1 MGIKLSKV
9 AKTAKKYDHIL
20 IIMRHAKAEPFG
32 DKGDS
37 ERELTDKGL
46 KQAKAVGK
54 GIESLGLV
62 PDQISCS
69 SATRTRQTLDRM
81 LKTFGDKPIVDYRI
95 SLYDGGVQAVF
106 DELAHVKAKNR
117 VFMIVGHE
125 PTVSI
130 SAQWLPPPD
139 APRAPVRVPSPRRP
153 RRRTTRPA
161 EFGTFARVH
170 RDHGI
175 EQTVRRMAGA
185 QRRTA
190 RGHQCERL
198 RLKRI

>member
-9 AKTAKKYDHIL
+9 AKAAKKYDHIL

-69 SATRTRQTLDRM
+69 SVTRTRQTLDRM

-130 SAQWLPPPD
+130 SAQWLASAD
-139 APRAPVRVPSPRRP
+139 SD
-153 RRRTTRPA
+153 
-161 EFGTFARVH
+161 G
-170 RDHGI
+170 
-175 EQTVRRMAGA
+175 
-185 QRRTA
+185 
-190 RGHQCERL
+190 ERL
-198 RLKRI
+198 AQLNLGLSPASIESMASNKPFHAWQVHSGELLAVINVKDFD

>member
-62 PDQISCS
+62 PDRYPHAPDVGPHAQDLW
-69 SATRTRQTLDRM
+69 RQ
-81 LKTFGDKPIVDYRI
+81 
-95 SLYDGGVQAVF
+95 A
-106 DELAHVKAKNR
+106 NR
-117 VFMIVGHE
+117 R
-125 PTVSI
+125 
-130 SAQWLPPPD
+130 LPHQ
-139 APRAPVRVPSPRRP
+139 PV
-153 RRRTTRPA
+153 
-161 EFGTFARVH
+161 
-170 RDHGI
+170 
-175 EQTVRRMAGA
+175 
-185 QRRTA
+185 
-190 RGHQCERL
+190 
-198 RLKRI
+198 

>member
-9 AKTAKKYDHIL
+9 AKAAKKYDHIL

-37 ERELTDKGL
+37 ERELTDKGRKL
-46 KQAKAVGK
+46 AKAVGK

-69 SATRTRQTLDRM
+69 SVTRTRQTLDRM

-130 SAQWLPPPD
+130 SAQWLASAD
-139 APRAPVRVPSPRRP
+139 SD
-153 RRRTTRPA
+153 
-161 EFGTFARVH
+161 G
-170 RDHGI
+170 
-175 EQTVRRMAGA
+175 
-185 QRRTA
+185 
-190 RGHQCERL
+190 ERL
-198 RLKRI
+198 DLLNLGLSPASIVIMGSNKPFDEWQVHSGELLAVINVKDFD

>member
-9 AKTAKKYDHIL
+9 AKAAKKYDHIL

-54 GIESLGLV
+54 GIELLGLV

-69 SATRTRQTLDRM
+69 SVTRTRQTLDRM

-130 SAQWLPPPD
+130 SAQWLASAD
-139 APRAPVRVPSPRRP
+139 SD
-153 RRRTTRPA
+153 
-161 EFGTFARVH
+161 G
-170 RDHGI
+170 
-175 EQTVRRMAGA
+175 
-185 QRRTA
+185 
-190 RGHQCERL
+190 ERL
-198 RLKRI
+198 DLLNLGLSPASIVIMGSNKPFNEWQVHSGELLAVINVKDFD

>member
-9 AKTAKKYDHIL
+9 AKAAKKYDHIL

-54 GIESLGLV
+54 SIESLGLV

-69 SATRTRQTLDRM
+69 SVTRTRQTLDRM

-130 SAQWLPPPD
+130 SAQWLASAD
-139 APRAPVRVPSPRRP
+139 SD
-153 RRRTTRPA
+153 
-161 EFGTFARVH
+161 G
-170 RDHGI
+170 
-175 EQTVRRMAGA
+175 
-185 QRRTA
+185 
-190 RGHQCERL
+190 ERL
-198 RLKRI
+198 DLLNLGLSPASIVIMGSNKPFDEWQVHSGELLAVINVKDFD

>member
-9 AKTAKKYDHIL
+9 AKAAKKYDHIL

-69 SATRTRQTLDRM
+69 SVTRTRQTLDRM

-106 DELAHVKAKNR
+106 DELAHVKAKN
-117 VFMIVGHE
+117 I
-125 PTVSI
+125 
-130 SAQWLPPPD
+130 
-139 APRAPVRVPSPRRP
+139 
-153 RRRTTRPA
+153 
-161 EFGTFARVH
+161 H

>member
-9 AKTAKKYDHIL
+9 AKAAKKYDHIL

-54 GIESLGLV
+54 GIEAWGLV

-69 SATRTRQTLDRM
+69 SVTRTRQTLDRM

-130 SAQWLPPPD
+130 SAQWLASAD
-139 APRAPVRVPSPRRP
+139 SD
-153 RRRTTRPA
+153 
-161 EFGTFARVH
+161 G
-170 RDHGI
+170 
-175 EQTVRRMAGA
+175 
-185 QRRTA
+185 
-190 RGHQCERL
+190 ERL
-198 RLKRI
+198 DLLNLGLSPASIVIMGSNKPFDEWQVHSGELLAVINVKDFD

>member
-9 AKTAKKYDHIL
+9 AKAAKKYDHIL

-54 GIESLGLV
+54 GIELLGLV

-69 SATRTRQTLDRM
+69 SVTRTRQTLDRM

-130 SAQWLPPPD
+130 SAQWLASAD
-139 APRAPVRVPSPRRP
+139 SD
-153 RRRTTRPA
+153 
-161 EFGTFARVH
+161 G
-170 RDHGI
+170 
-175 EQTVRRMAGA
+175 
-185 QRRTA
+185 
-190 RGHQCERL
+190 ERL
-198 RLKRI
+198 DLLNLGLSPASIVIMGSNKPFDEWQVHSGELLAVINVKDFD

>member
-9 AKTAKKYDHIL
+9 AKAAKKYDHIL

-69 SATRTRQTLDRM
+69 SVTRTRQTLDRNAQR
-81 LKTFGDKPIVDYRI
+81 P
-95 SLYDGGVQAVF
+95 
-106 DELAHVKAKNR
+106 LATSQSSTTASACMTGECR
-117 VFMIVGHE
+117 RCSTSS
-125 PTVSI
+125 PTS
-130 SAQWLPPPD
+130 
-139 APRAPVRVPSPRRP
+139 RP
-153 RRRTTRPA
+153 RIA
-161 EFGTFARVH
+161 
-170 RDHGI
+170 
-175 EQTVRRMAGA
+175 
-185 QRRTA
+185 
-190 RGHQCERL
+190 CS
-198 RLKRI
+198 

>member
-9 AKTAKKYDHIL
+9 AKAAKKYDHIL

-54 GIESLGLV
+54 GIESSGLV

-69 SATRTRQTLDRM
+69 SVTRTRQTLDRM

-130 SAQWLPPPD
+130 SAQWLASAD
-139 APRAPVRVPSPRRP
+139 SD
-153 RRRTTRPA
+153 
-161 EFGTFARVH
+161 G
-170 RDHGI
+170 
-175 EQTVRRMAGA
+175 
-185 QRRTA
+185 
-190 RGHQCERL
+190 ERL
-198 RLKRI
+198 DLLNLGLSPASIVIMGSNKPFDEWQVHSGELLAVINVKDFD

>member
-9 AKTAKKYDHIL
+9 AKAAKKYDHIL

-46 KQAKAVGK
+46 KQATAVGK

-69 SATRTRQTLDRM
+69 SVTRTRQTLDRM

-130 SAQWLPPPD
+130 SAQWLASAD
-139 APRAPVRVPSPRRP
+139 SD
-153 RRRTTRPA
+153 
-161 EFGTFARVH
+161 G
-170 RDHGI
+170 
-175 EQTVRRMAGA
+175 
-185 QRRTA
+185 
-190 RGHQCERL
+190 ERL
-198 RLKRI
+198 DLLNLGLSPASIVIMGSNKPFDEWQVHSGELLAVINVKDFD

>member
-9 AKTAKKYDHIL
+9 AKAAKKYDHIL

-69 SATRTRQTLDRM
+69 SVTRTRQTLDRM
-81 LKTFGDKPIVDYRI
+81 LKTFGDFTQLDAHPWLPSRTVCPVWRC
-95 SLYDGGVQAVF
+95 GGVV
-106 DELAHVKAKNR
+106 L
-117 VFMIVGHE
+117 
-125 PTVSI
+125 
-130 SAQWLPPPD
+130 LP
-139 APRAPVRVPSPRRP
+139 V
-153 RRRTTRPA
+153 
-161 EFGTFARVH
+161 
-170 RDHGI
+170 
-175 EQTVRRMAGA
+175 
-185 QRRTA
+185 
-190 RGHQCERL
+190 
-198 RLKRI
+198 

>member
-9 AKTAKKYDHIL
+9 AKAAKKYDHIL

-32 DKGDS
+32 NKGDS

-130 SAQWLPPPD
+130 SAQWARL
-139 APRAPVRVPSPRRP
+139 RRL

>member
-9 AKTAKKYDHIL
+9 AKAAKKYDHIL

-69 SATRTRQTLDRM
+69 SVTRTRQTLDRM

-95 SLYDGGVQAVF
+95 SL
-106 DELAHVKAKNR
+106 
-117 VFMIVGHE
+117 FMIVGHE

-130 SAQWLPPPD
+130 SAQWLASAD
-139 APRAPVRVPSPRRP
+139 SD
-153 RRRTTRPA
+153 
-161 EFGTFARVH
+161 G
-170 RDHGI
+170 
-175 EQTVRRMAGA
+175 
-185 QRRTA
+185 
-190 RGHQCERL
+190 ERL
-198 RLKRI
+198 DLLNLGLSPASIVIMGSNKPFDEWQVHSGELLAVINVKDFD

>member
-1 MGIKLSKV
+1 
-9 AKTAKKYDHIL
+9 
-20 IIMRHAKAEPFG
+20 MRHAKAEPFG

-69 SATRTRQTLDRM
+69 SVTRTRQTLDRM

-130 SAQWLPPPD
+130 SAQWLASAD
-139 APRAPVRVPSPRRP
+139 LLNLGLSPASIVIMGSNKP
-153 RRRTTRPA
+153 FD
-161 EFGTFARVH
+161 EWQVH
-170 RDHGI
+170 SGELLAVINVKDFD
-175 EQTVRRMAGA
+175 
-185 QRRTA
+185 
-190 RGHQCERL
+190 
-198 RLKRI
+198 

>member
-9 AKTAKKYDHIL
+9 AKAAKKYDHIL

-54 GIESLGLV
+54 GIESLRLV

-130 SAQWLPPPD
+130 SAQWLASAD
-139 APRAPVRVPSPRRP
+139 SD
-153 RRRTTRPA
+153 
-161 EFGTFARVH
+161 G
-170 RDHGI
+170 
-175 EQTVRRMAGA
+175 
-185 QRRTA
+185 
-190 RGHQCERL
+190 ERL
-198 RLKRI
+198 DLLNLGLSPASIVIMGSNKPFDEWQVHSGELLAVINVKDFD

>member
-9 AKTAKKYDHIL
+9 AKAAKKYDHIL

-117 VFMIVGHE
+117 VFMIVGHDCVDQR
-125 PTVSI
+125 PM
-130 SAQWLPPPD
+130 ARL
-139 APRAPVRVPSPRRP
+139 RRL

-161 EFGTFARVH
+161 EFGTFARIH

>member
-9 AKTAKKYDHIL
+9 AKAAKKYDHIL

-46 KQAKAVGK
+46 KQAKAEGK

-62 PDQISCS
+62 PGQLSCS
-69 SATRTRQTLDRM
+69 YATRTRQTLDRM

-130 SAQWLPPPD
+130 SAQWLASAD
-139 APRAPVRVPSPRRP
+139 SD
-153 RRRTTRPA
+153 
-161 EFGTFARVH
+161 G
-170 RDHGI
+170 
-175 EQTVRRMAGA
+175 
-185 QRRTA
+185 
-190 RGHQCERL
+190 ERL
-198 RLKRI
+198 DLLNLGLSPASIVIMGSNKPFDEWQVHSGELLAVINVKDFD

>member
-9 AKTAKKYDHIL
+9 AKAAKKYDHIL

-69 SATRTRQTLDRM
+69 SVTPHAPDVGPHAQDLWRQ
-81 LKTFGDKPIVDYRI
+81 
-95 SLYDGGVQAVF
+95 A
-106 DELAHVKAKNR
+106 NR
-117 VFMIVGHE
+117 R
-125 PTVSI
+125 
-130 SAQWLPPPD
+130 LPHQ
-139 APRAPVRVPSPRRP
+139 PV
-153 RRRTTRPA
+153 
-161 EFGTFARVH
+161 
-170 RDHGI
+170 
-175 EQTVRRMAGA
+175 
-185 QRRTA
+185 
-190 RGHQCERL
+190 
-198 RLKRI
+198 

>member
-9 AKTAKKYDHIL
+9 AKAAKKYDHIL

-46 KQAKAVGK
+46 KQAKAAGK

-69 SATRTRQTLDRM
+69 SVTRTRQTLDRM

-130 SAQWLPPPD
+130 SAQWLASAD
-139 APRAPVRVPSPRRP
+139 SD
-153 RRRTTRPA
+153 
-161 EFGTFARVH
+161 G
-170 RDHGI
+170 
-175 EQTVRRMAGA
+175 
-185 QRRTA
+185 
-190 RGHQCERL
+190 ERL
-198 RLKRI
+198 DLLNLGLSPASIVIMGSNKPFDEWQVHSGELLAVINVKDFD

>member
-32 DKGDS
+32 NKGDS

-69 SATRTRQTLDRM
+69 SATRTRQTLDLSLIHIFLAGQIPPWNRINHENLASRQVGNYPLSSALAWLIRLWRAACAASNPLCHVSNEPEPLEHM
-81 LKTFGDKPIVDYRI
+81 L
-95 SLYDGGVQAVF
+95 SLI
-106 DELAHVKAKNR
+106 H
-117 VFMIVGHE
+117 I
-125 PTVSI
+125 
-130 SAQWLPPPD
+130 
-139 APRAPVRVPSPRRP
+139 
-153 RRRTTRPA
+153 
-161 EFGTFARVH
+161 
-170 RDHGI
+170 
-175 EQTVRRMAGA
+175 
-185 QRRTA
+185 
-190 RGHQCERL
+190 
-198 RLKRI
+198 

>member
-9 AKTAKKYDHIL
+9 AKAAKKYDHIL

-81 LKTFGDKPIVDYRI
+81 LKT
-95 SLYDGGVQAVF
+95 
-106 DELAHVKAKNR
+106 LATSQSSTTASACMTGECR
-117 VFMIVGHE
+117 RCSTSS
-125 PTVSI
+125 PTS
-130 SAQWLPPPD
+130 
-139 APRAPVRVPSPRRP
+139 RP
-153 RRRTTRPA
+153 R
-161 EFGTFARVH
+161 
-170 RDHGI
+170 
-175 EQTVRRMAGA
+175 
-185 QRRTA
+185 TA
-190 RGHQCERL
+190 CS
-198 RLKRI
+198 

>member
-9 AKTAKKYDHIL
+9 AKAAKKYDHIL

-69 SATRTRQTLDRM
+69 SVTRTRQTLDRM

-130 SAQWLPPPD
+130 SAQWLD
-139 APRAPVRVPSPRRP
+139 LLNLGLSPASIVIMGSNKP
-153 RRRTTRPA
+153 FD
-161 EFGTFARVH
+161 EWQVH
-170 RDHGI
+170 SGELLAVINVKDFD
-175 EQTVRRMAGA
+175 
-185 QRRTA
+185 
-190 RGHQCERL
+190 
-198 RLKRI
+198 

>member
-9 AKTAKKYDHIL
+9 AKAAKKYDHIL

-54 GIESLGLV
+54 GIESLRLV

-117 VFMIVGHE
+117 VLMIVGHE

-130 SAQWLPPPD
+130 SAQWLASAD
-139 APRAPVRVPSPRRP
+139 SD
-153 RRRTTRPA
+153 
-161 EFGTFARVH
+161 G
-170 RDHGI
+170 
-175 EQTVRRMAGA
+175 
-185 QRRTA
+185 
-190 RGHQCERL
+190 ERL
-198 RLKRI
+198 DLLNLGLSPASIVIMGSNKPFDEWQVHSGELLAVINVKDFD

>member
-9 AKTAKKYDHIL
+9 AKAAKKYDHIL

-54 GIESLGLV
+54 GIELLGLV

-130 SAQWLPPPD
+130 SAQWLASAD
-139 APRAPVRVPSPRRP
+139 SD
-153 RRRTTRPA
+153 
-161 EFGTFARVH
+161 G
-170 RDHGI
+170 
-175 EQTVRRMAGA
+175 
-185 QRRTA
+185 
-190 RGHQCERL
+190 ERL
-198 RLKRI
+198 DLLNLGLSPASIVIMGSNKPFDEWQVHSGELLAVINVKDFD